1 LVVVAAGLIGLPAGR
16 SAVLVI
22 DFWSLHPKRM
32 GIADPASQDDSS
44 NLSDSPKSF
53 HVILKAADVPAL
65 VPDSFAA
72 GLGVAIG
79 ARVG

>member
-1 LVVVAAGLIGLPAGR
+1 
-16 SAVLVI
+16 
-22 DFWSLHPKRM
+22 M